1 MSIIEENTVKVTSSL
16 SPLRMSSNCIG
27 SSWESYDI
35 GNGMAVSFPSESKPS
50 ISWKHVDGP
59 MLICRDGTIHWLTIW
74 ERLQFRLGFIDIDYL
89 DKKHGDYTKQR
100 RIS

>member
-1 MSIIEENTVKVTSSL
+1 MSVTETIEKSDIKLSTVNNLSL
-16 SPLRMSSNCIG
+16 RPNWSYHLLDSETMIG
-27 SSWESYDI
+27 
-35 GNGMAVSFPSESKPS
+35 FPIDNEPS
-50 ISWKHVDGP
+50 INWKHVDGP